1 MRVLVAEDDKRIA
14 AFLVK
19 GLREEG
25 YVVEH
30 APDGLTALDY
40 LAAST
45 EAPFDLIILDI
56 LMPGRDGLSV
66 CRELRTR
73 GDRTPVLMLT
83 AKDALE
89 DRVQGLDSGA
99 DDYLV
104 KPFAFPEL
112 LARLRALSRRTPSMT
127 TTNILQVGE
136 LQLDVITR
144 RATRGARKIELSVRE
159 YQLLE
164 HLMRHVD
171 RPVSR
176 TQLLQAVWSFD
187 FSGASNVVDVYV
199 GYLRRKVDAEGEPEL
214 IHTVRG
220 VGYMIGLR

>member
-30 APDGLTALDY
+30 VADGDSALDFVT
-40 LAAST
+40 AAVD
-45 EAPFDLIILDI
+45 APFDLIILDV
-56 LMPGRDGLSV
+56 LMPGRDGLTV

-73 GDRTPVLMLT
+73 GIHTPVLILT

-89 DRVQGLDSGA
+89 DRIQGLDSGA
-99 DDYLV
+99 DDYLI
-104 KPFAFPEL
+104 KPFAFAEL
-112 LARLRALSRRTPSMT
+112 LARLRALARRTPVAQVT
-127 TTNILQVGE
+127 HTLQVGD
-136 LQLDVITR
+136 LMLNTVTH
-144 RATRGARKIELSVRE
+144 RASRGLREIELSARE

-164 HLMRHVD
+164 HLMRHVN

-187 FSGASNVVDVYV
+187 FAGASNVVDVYV
-199 GYLRRKVDAEGEPEL
+199 GYLRRKIDADGEAQL
-214 IHTVRG
+214 IHTVRS
-220 VGYMIGLR
+220 VGYMIRIT

>member
-30 APDGLTALDY
+30 ALDGPSALDY
-40 LAAST
+40 IAAST

-104 KPFAFPEL
+104 KPFAFAEL

-127 TTNILQVGE
+127 ATNILQVGE
-136 LQLDVITR
+136 LQLDVVTR
-144 RATRGARKIELSVRE
+144 RATRGTRKIELSARE

-199 GYLRRKVDAEGEPEL
+199 GYLRRKVDAEGETEL